1 MSQGE
6 EEEEGGNEEHLGLPC
21 GRQKSLICHDRK
33 INYPLLLLPSDH
45 SVSVLPMHPNLQ
57 INMVSFLSASP
68 SQKTSL
74 VVSYKA
80 HLSNVEKDYYCLCD
94 DQLQRKETT
103 RRISGESLKISNIN
117 LNFALQFRKMY
128 FSNS

>member
-1 MSQGE
+1 MLGKIQFLKPKSKMSQGGEGE
-6 EEEEGGNEEHLGLPC
+6 EEEEGNEVHLGLPC

-57 INMVSFLSASP
+57 INMVSILSASP

-74 VVSYKA
+74 VVSNKA
-80 HLSNVEKDYYCLCD
+80 HLSNVEKDYYCL
-94 DQLQRKETT
+94 
-103 RRISGESLKISNIN
+103 SL
-117 LNFALQFRKMY
+117 
-128 FSNS
+128 